1 MRPTR
6 PALLALAALMLPAA
20 AFAQTDGGDVVAE
33 VGSVKVTRDELYR
46 PLIQA
51 HGLDLLM
58 SLVRL
63 DMVEQEAVARNI
75 TVSPKDVADERAK
88 TLSKMFEK
96 AKPEDYDEYL
106 KQFLEQQ
113 HLSAEEFNLV
123 LKTNAYLRKIAAP
136 MVAGRLTDAELKIAF
151 NARYGETVR
160 VRHIALRNLQQV
172 AEAQRRLA
180 GGESFADVAKAMSI
194 NPATGPLG
202 GEIQPFSRAN
212 TQLPELFK
220 DTAFSLEPGGK
231 VSDPIQV
238 EGQYHLI
245 KLEERIPPKLVK
257 FEDVKQSLRQ
267 DLDEQMTFEAMKQIR
282 NELGRRALDAMKI
295 YDPVLRQQFQA
306 KLAAQQTEI
315 KGQEQIRDQ
324 LKKERDAP
332 APSANEGP
340 TFK

>member
-46 PLIQA
+46 PLVQA

-63 DMVEQEAVARNI
+63 DMVEQEAAARNI
-75 TVSPKDVADERAK
+75 TVTAQDVADERAK

-96 AKPEDYDEYL
+96 AKPADYDEYL

-113 HLSAEEFNLV
+113 HLSAEEFDLV
-123 LKTNAYLRKIAAP
+123 LQTNAYLRKIAAP

-172 AEAQRRLA
+172 AEAQRRLNA
-180 GGESFADVAKAMSI
+180 GESFADVAKAMSI

-212 TQLPELFK
+212 PGLPDLFK
-220 DTAFSLEPGGK
+220 NTAFALEPGK

-238 EGQYHLI
+238 DGQYHLI

-282 NELGRRALDAMKI
+282 NELARRALDAMKI
-295 YDPVLRQQFQA
+295 YDPVLRQQFQD

-315 KGQEQIRDQ
+315 KGQDQIRDQ

-332 APSANEGP
+332 AASAKEGP